1 MRLLQPLRGRTADGT
16 TRGLRIGDVTGVGDA
31 TYDEFCDKAWAAG
44 EERGEGRTLWSDI
57 SQLSQPA
64 KAAKNPGLLS
74 TSLTRGIVSSQ
85 FTLLM
90 LISSRSRLPVDV
102 SFNADNVERMQ

>member
-1 MRLLQPLRGRTADGT
+1 MMNFATRRGQRERKEEKDEHH
-16 TRGLRIGDVTGVGDA
+16 GV
-31 TYDEFCDKAWAAG
+31 
-44 EERGEGRTLWSDI
+44 SI

-64 KAAKNPGLLS
+64 KAAKHPGLLFA
-74 TSLTRGIVSSQ
+74 SLTRDIVSSQ

-102 SFNADNVERMQ
+102 SFNADSVERIQ

>member
-1 MRLLQPLRGRTADGT
+1 MMNFATRRGQRE
-16 TRGLRIGDVTGVGDA
+16 RKEEK
-31 TYDEFCDKAWAAG
+31 DEQ
-44 EERGEGRTLWSDI
+44 WSDI
-57 SQLSQPA
+57 NQLSQPA
-64 KAAKNPGLLS
+64 KAAKHPGLLS

-102 SFNADNVERMQ
+102 SFNADSVERIQ